1 MNVQTRRKSSK
12 LDMAIFASVVAVLA
26 MNVFVLAQQLGSAPA
41 FARTSAT
48 PQAQQA

>member
-26 MNVFVLAQQLGSAPA
+26 MNVFVLAQQLDVTPA
-41 FARTSAT
+41 FARTSAA